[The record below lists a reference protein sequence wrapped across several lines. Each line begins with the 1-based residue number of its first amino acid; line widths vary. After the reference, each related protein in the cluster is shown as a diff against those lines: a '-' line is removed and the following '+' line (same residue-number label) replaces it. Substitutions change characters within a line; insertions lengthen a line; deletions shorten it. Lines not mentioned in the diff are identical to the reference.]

1 MATDQEERAGANLS
15 FWEATAEEAELHPLR
30 ENAGCDVCIV
40 GAGIA
45 GLSVAYELSRMG
57 QSVIVLDDGAI
68 GRGMTGRTTAHI
80 VNALD
85 DRYYDLEKYHGEEG
99 ARIAAES
106 HTAAIDWIERVVT
119 QENIDCDFE
128 RLDGYLFEP
137 PNESLKNLE
146 KEFEACIRAGLN
158 VEWVPRAPIAD
169 FDTHRSIRF
178 PRQAQFHPLKYL
190 SGLAGAITRQGGKIY
205 TGTRVE
211 ETSGG
216 ANARVTT
223 ANNLTVTAKAIVV
236 ASNTPI
242 NDRYVIHTKQ
252 APYTT
257 YVVGLQIR
265 RGDVTP
271 ALYWDTA
278 ERAGME
284 SNFGMVPY
292 HYVRL
297 AKGDGENGD
306 DVLIVGGEDH
316 KTGQADDFEQRF
328 QRLEDWTR
336 ARWPKAGDVVFHWSG
351 QVMEPVDGMAYIGRN
366 PSDEENVYIV
376 TGDSGNG
383 MTHGA
388 IAGML
393 IPELIRRGDHAWRK
407 LYDPSRITLTTGPDF
422 AKENLNVA
430 RQYTDYI
437 TGGDVAS
444 ADQLKPGEGA
454 VIRRGLKKVAVYRD
468 EAGALYEMTAIC
480 PHLKCIVHWNRNE
493 TTWDC
498 PCHGS
503 RFDAHGKVLNGPS
516 VADLAPVEKDGEP

>member
-1 MATDQEERAGANLS
+1 MATDQEERAGSNLS
-15 FWEATAEEAELHPLR
+15 YWEATSDEAGLHPLR
-30 ENAGCDVCIV
+30 QNSSADVCIV

-45 GLSVAYELSRMG
+45 GLSIAYELTRTKRK
-57 QSVIVLDDGAI
+57 VIVLDDGAI

-85 DRYYDLEKYHGEEG
+85 DRYYDLEKFHGEEG
-99 ARIAAES
+99 CRMAAQS
-106 HTAAIDWIERVVT
+106 HSAAIDWIEGVVNK
-119 QENIDCDFE
+119 ENIECDFE

-146 KEFEACIRAGLN
+146 KEFEACQRAGLD

-169 FDTHRSIRF
+169 FDTHRAIRF

-190 SGLAGAITRQGGKIY
+190 EGLANAIVRQGGQIF
-205 TGTRVE
+205 TGTKVE
-211 ETSGG
+211 EAIGG
-216 ANARVTT
+216 ENARVTT
-223 ANNLTVTAKAIVV
+223 TNGLTVTAKAIVV

-257 YVVGLQIR
+257 YVVGLQVR
-265 RGDVTP
+265 RGDVNP

-284 SNFGMVPY
+284 SGLGAVPY

-297 AKGDGENGD
+297 AKGSGAED

-316 KTGQADDFEQRF
+316 KTAQAEDFEQRF
-328 QRLEDWTR
+328 QRLEDWAR

-351 QVMEPVDGMAYIGRN
+351 QVMEPVDSLGYIGRN
-366 PSDEENVYIV
+366 PADEDNVYVV

-383 MTHGA
+383 MTHGT

-393 IPELIRRGDHAWRK
+393 IPELIRRGDHAWAK
-407 LYDPSRITLTTGPDF
+407 LYDPSRITMRTAPDF

-430 RQYTDYI
+430 RQYVDYF
-437 TGGDVAS
+437 TGGEASS
-444 ADQLKPGEGA
+444 ADDVKNGEGA
-454 VIRRGLKKVAVYRD
+454 VIRRGLKKIAVYRD
-468 EAGALYEMTAIC
+468 EAGALHEMTAIC
-480 PHLKCIVHWNRNE
+480 PHLKCIVHWNRTE

-503 RFDAHGKVLNGPS
+503 RFDALGRVLNGPS
-516 VADLAPVEKDGEP
+516 VADLAPMESESD

>member
-15 FWEATAEEAELHPLR
+15 FWEATDAEPALHPLR
-30 ENAGCDVCIV
+30 ENNGADVVIV

-45 GLSVAYELSRMG
+45 GLSVAYELTRRGNM
-57 QSVIVLDDGAI
+57 VIVLDDGAI
-68 GRGMTGRTTAHI
+68 GRGMTGRTTAHL

-85 DRYYDLEKYHGEEG
+85 DRYYDLEKYHGEDG
-99 ARIAAES
+99 ARMAAQS
-106 HTAAIDWIERVVT
+106 HSAAIDWIERVVA
-119 QENIDCDFE
+119 QEKIDCDFE

-146 KEFEACIRAGLN
+146 KEFDACRRAGLD

-169 FDTHRSIRF
+169 FDTHRAIRF
-178 PRQAQFHPLKYL
+178 PRQAQFHVLKYVR
-190 SGLAGAITRQGGKIY
+190 GLADAITRDGGRIY
-205 TGTRVE
+205 TGTKVE
-211 ETSGG
+211 EAFGG
-216 ANARVTT
+216 ENARVTT
-223 ANNLTVTAKAIVV
+223 TNGLTVTAKAVVV

-257 YVVGLQIR
+257 YVIGLQVR
-265 RGDVTP
+265 RGDVTR
-271 ALYWDTA
+271 ALFWDTA

-284 SNFGMVPY
+284 SGLGAVPY

-297 AKGDGENGD
+297 AKADGENEI
-306 DVLIVGGEDH
+306 LIVGGEDH

-328 QRLEDWTR
+328 QRLEDWAR
-336 ARWPKAGDVVFHWSG
+336 ARWPKAGEVAFQWSG
-351 QVMEPVDGMAYIGRN
+351 QVYEPVDGLAYIGRN
-366 PSDEENVYIV
+366 PADEDNVYIV

-383 MTHGA
+383 MTHGT

-407 LYDPSRITLTTGPDF
+407 LYDPSRITMRTTPDF

-430 RQYTDYI
+430 RQYADYFT
-437 TGGDVAS
+437 TGDTAS
-444 ADQLKPGEGA
+444 ADNLNPGEGA
-454 VIRRGLKKVAVYRD
+454 VIRRGLKKIAVYRD
-468 EAGALYEMTAIC
+468 EAGKLHEMTAIC
-480 PHLKCIVHWNRNE
+480 PHLKCIVHWNRTE

-503 RFDAHGKVLNGPS
+503 RFDALGKVLNGPS
-516 VADLAPVEKDGEP
+516 VADLAPIEESGT